1 MTSSKAAEAPG
12 LDTTRVTTQ
21 TKASGTGC
29 AITNTLF
36 VLAVLLGAA
45 FVPASAFAQN
55 MAATIAVGTSS
66 RAVAINPVSN
76 KIYVANQSE
85 DNVTVID
92 GASSASTQHT
102 TSVAMPGANATSLTN
117 PTLSLTDT
125 SAVSGTQVS
134 SLTTVAASQSITFAA
149 IAPTLEISPL
159 PRPSF
164 SATATS
170 GLPVVYSVP
179 VTTNVCSVD
188 ASSGL
193 FAFQGGVGTCTVAAD
208 QAGNSAFSAAP
219 QVTQSII
226 VQDTTPPV
234 LTLPASISLIGT
246 SPAGRVYTYAPTAF
260 DYVNGSRPVTCT
272 PASGFTFPYGV
283 TTVNCSA
290 NDLNG
295 NFSTGSFTVTILPA
309 SQSIT
314 FAAIAPTLEISP
326 LPRPSFSATATS
338 GLPVVYSVPVTTN
351 VCSVDASSGLFAFQ
365 GGVGTCTVAADQAG
379 NSAFSAAPQVTQSI
393 IVQDTT
399 PPVLTLPASI
409 SLIGTSPA
417 GRVYTYAPTAFDY
430 VNGSRPVTCTP
441 ASGFTFPYGV
451 TTVNCSAND
460 LNGNFS
466 TGSFTVTILP
476 ASQSIT
482 FGAAPTPTY
491 APLGTFTV
499 SATASSTLTVTYS
512 VPVTTSVCSVNASSG
527 LVTILT
533 AGTCTVAA
541 DQAGNASFAVAPQ
554 VTQSVTIAKATQAA
568 LTAASTLTTLNVNQS
583 ATLSATGGSSTGALS
598 FASNNANCT
607 VTAGTTLTAAAAGN
621 CIITAT
627 KAADSNYNAV
637 SGTVNITTQTA
648 SQSISFGAAPTPTY
662 APLGTFTVS
671 ATASS
676 TLTVT
681 YSVPVTTSVCSV
693 NASSGLVTILTA
705 GTCTVAADQAGNAS
719 FAVAPQVTQSVTIAK
734 ATQAALTAASTL
746 TTLNVNQSATLS
758 ATGGSS
764 TGALSF
770 ASNNANCTVTAGTT
784 LTAAAAGNC
793 IITATKA
800 ADSNYNAVSGTVNIT
815 TQTASQTIIFA
826 PATPVAFGV
835 GPITLTASAS
845 SGLTAFTFS
854 SSSAA
859 SICTVSGNQLIV
871 VGVGTCALTAG
882 QVGNA
887 NYSSA
892 SANANVVVTAA
903 SQTLTFG
910 AAPSIPKNTTG
921 TVSATSTNPN
931 SGNSIVFTSATPSVC
946 SVSGNV
952 VTGIDAGICVIAA
965 NQAGNTNFNAAAPV
979 TQNITIGVALCRLDV
994 DGDGTHSA
1002 LIDGQLLI
1010 RHLLGITG
1018 PSLVAAIPAFPL
1030 SAQRTTDGVISRY
1043 LNTLDLDIDGSGGAP
1058 LAATDGM
1065 IVLRA
1070 MLGFSGA
1077 AVTAG
1082 LPIPVGALRSDW
1094 TTIGP
1099 YLSGTCL
1106 MPVAP

>member
-55 MAATIAVGTSS
+55 MAATIAAGTNS

-149 IAPTLEISPL
+149 IAPTVELSFL
-159 PRPSF
+159 SHPSF

-179 VTTNVCSVD
+179 VTTNVCLVD

-193 FAFQGGVGTCTVAAD
+193 VTLQGGSGTCTVAAD

-219 QVTQSII
+219 QVTQS
-226 VQDTTPPV
+226 VTVADTTPPV
-234 LTLPASISLIGT
+234 LTLPANISLIGT
-246 SPAGRVYTYAPTAF
+246 SPAGRVVSYAPTAL
-260 DYVNGSRPVTCT
+260 DVVNGSRRVTCT

-290 NDLNG
+290 SDLSG
-295 NFSTGSFTVTILPA
+295 NTSTGSFTVTILPA

-351 VCSVDASSGLFAFQ
+351 VCSVDASSGLVAFQ
-365 GGVGTCTVAADQAG
+365 GGLGTCTVAADQAG

-417 GRVYTYAPTAFDY
+417 GRIFTYAPTAFDY
-430 VNGSRPVTCTP
+430 VNGSRPVVCTP
-441 ASGFTFPYGV
+441 TSGFTFPYGV

-554 VTQSVTIAKATQAA
+554 VTQSVTIAKANQAA

-627 KAADSNYNAV
+627 KAADTNYNAV
-637 SGTVNITTQTA
+637 T
-648 SQSISFGAAPTPTY
+648 
-662 APLGTFTVS
+662 
-671 ATASS
+671 
-676 TLTVT
+676 
-681 YSVPVTTSVCSV
+681 
-693 NASSGLVTILTA
+693 
-705 GTCTVAADQAGNAS
+705 
-719 FAVAPQVTQSVTIAK
+719 
-734 ATQAALTAASTL
+734 
-746 TTLNVNQSATLS
+746 
-758 ATGGSS
+758 
-764 TGALSF
+764 
-770 ASNNANCTVTAGTT
+770 
-784 LTAAAAGNC
+784 
-793 IITATKA
+793 
-800 ADSNYNAVSGTVNIT
+800 GTVNIT

-871 VGVGTCALTAG
+871 VGVGTCALTAA

-903 SQTLTFG
+903 SQLVSFAPATPVSFGVGPITLTASATSGLTAFSFSSSSAGTICTVSGNQLTIVGAGTCALTAGQVGNTNYAGASASANVVINAASQTVTFG

-952 VTGIDAGICVIAA
+952 VTGIDVGICVIAA

-1010 RHLLGITG
+1010 RHLLGISG

>member
-1 MTSSKAAEAPG
+1 MTSSKAAESPG

-21 TKASGTGC
+21 TKASGTGR

-149 IAPTLEISPL
+149 IAPTVELSFL
-159 PRPSF
+159 SHPSF

-179 VTTNVCSVD
+179 VTTNVCLVD

-193 FAFQGGVGTCTVAAD
+193 VTLQGGSGTCTVAAD

-219 QVTQSII
+219 QVTQS
-226 VQDTTPPV
+226 VTVADTTPPV
-234 LTLPASISLIGT
+234 LTLPANISLIGT
-246 SPAGRVYTYAPTAF
+246 SPAGRVVIYSPTAL
-260 DYVNGSRPVTCT
+260 DSINGSLHVTCR
-272 PASGFTFPYGV
+272 PSSGFTFPYGV

-290 NDLNG
+290 SDLSG
-295 NFSTGSFTVTILPA
+295 NTSTGSFTVTILPA

-417 GRVYTYAPTAFDY
+417 GRIFTYAPTAFDY

-554 VTQSVTIAKATQAA
+554 VTQSVSIAKATQAA

-648 SQSISFGAAPTPTY
+648 SQSIT
-662 APLGTFTVS
+662 
-671 ATASS
+671 
-676 TLTVT
+676 
-681 YSVPVTTSVCSV
+681 
-693 NASSGLVTILTA
+693 
-705 GTCTVAADQAGNAS
+705 
-719 FAVAPQVTQSVTIAK
+719 
-734 ATQAALTAASTL
+734 
-746 TTLNVNQSATLS
+746 
-758 ATGGSS
+758 
-764 TGALSF
+764 
-770 ASNNANCTVTAGTT
+770 
-784 LTAAAAGNC
+784 
-793 IITATKA
+793 
-800 ADSNYNAVSGTVNIT
+800 
-815 TQTASQTIIFA
+815 FA

-871 VGVGTCALTAG
+871 VGVGTCALTAA

-892 SANANVVVTAA
+892 SANANVVINAA
-903 SQTLTFG
+903 SQTVSFAPATPVSFGVGPITLTASATSGLTAFSFSSSSAGTICTVSGNQLTIVGAGTCALTAGQVGNTNYAGASANANVVVNAASQTVTFG
-910 AAPSIPKNTTG
+910 AAPTIPKNTTG

-1018 PSLVAAIPAFPL
+1018 PSLVVAIPAFPL